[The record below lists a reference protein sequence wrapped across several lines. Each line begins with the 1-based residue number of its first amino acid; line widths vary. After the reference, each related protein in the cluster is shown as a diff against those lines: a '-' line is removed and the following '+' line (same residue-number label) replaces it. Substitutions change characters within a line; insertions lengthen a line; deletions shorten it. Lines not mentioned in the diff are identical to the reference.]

1 MHEQKRT
8 VQVARARR
16 RVKTLV
22 ETAAPWMSQERARRQ
37 LRRAETARK
46 ERPHARMD

>member
-8 VQVARARR
+8 VQANRLRR

-37 LRRAETARK
+37 LRRIEGKTTRPVK
-46 ERPHARMD
+46 E